1 MENASTID
9 LLTTFKQR
17 LNQTRDELIAMD
29 QRQANIENVVR
40 ATARRTDEIL
50 IDAWQAHFG
59 QQTSI
64 TMVAVGGYGRNELN
78 IHSDIDLLFLHDF
91 KGSVEASLDAAGV
104 GSFIQ
109 FLWDIGLEVGQSV
122 RSVDECLV
130 QANQDITIM
139 TNLLESRFLAG
150 DEIRHQ
156 HFNEQIR
163 EHSEWTN
170 ESFYAAKYEEQ
181 NKRHGRFDD
190 TTYKLEPNIKKSP
203 GGLRDI
209 QTISWI
215 ANKVYGTSDP
225 DSLNS
230 LGLLTEAELELFKA
244 SRNTLWS
251 LRNALHILSGR
262 AEDRLLFTH
271 QQDIA
276 TRYTLKDKPGQLA
289 IEQLMQEY
297 YRAAHDIRRLN
308 EFILQLIDESLGDA
322 QTAQRVELDEFFY
335 IQSGYL
341 GLSDKDTFEK
351 HPEQILRVFN
361 LYQRHH
367 YALKGFS
374 ADCARAV
381 REARPLI
388 NDDFR
393 KNPRNLKLFLALFKR
408 ETGLTHTLR
417 KMHQFGVLGAF
428 LPAFGKIAG
437 QMQHDLFHAYT
448 VDAHTIMVI
457 RNLRR
462 CAVERFD
469 HELPEISDLMQRT
482 DKRHRLYLAALFHDI
497 AKGRGGNHDKLG
509 AEDARDFCV
518 QLSLPQADI
527 EMISWLVLNHLKMST
542 ISQRED
548 LSDGDVIQ
556 RFAELTG
563 NQECL
568 DNLYL
573 LTVADI
579 RGTSTST
586 WTAWKGHLLLQ
597 LYNATSALFRERATG
612 QQGLD
617 SEATPEK
624 QIESKRIRTLAL
636 LGNSIPQDRL
646 DQYWAMLDEEYLLT
660 YAPDTIAWHAEAI
673 CQASVLDLPVVEIRY
688 IADLE
693 AGQYLIYTADTDV
706 LLGTVTSIIEQS
718 GQNIVRARIHEANP
732 GFTVLIF
739 TVTSDRTETDLQDL
753 DVYRDRMR
761 NALLQVREHRAP
773 IKKLIPRRLQQ
784 FHIEPNIRFSESQ
797 DEQSTTMRIT
807 ALDQPGLIHIIATAI
822 ARCHIRLVSA
832 HITTVGEKAEDRFIV
847 SQANTKQALNDHQQ
861 ACLKA
866 ALLKALK

>member
-1 MENASTID
+1 MKNAPVID
-9 LLTTFKQR
+9 LLTTFKHR
-17 LNQTRDELIAMD
+17 LKQMRDELIAMD

-40 ATARRTDEIL
+40 ATARRTDEVL
-50 IDAWQAHFG
+50 IEAWLAHFG
-59 QQTSI
+59 QQTKI
-64 TMVAVGGYGRNELN
+64 TLVAVGGYGRNELN

-91 KGSVEASLDAAGV
+91 KDSVEASLDAAGV
-104 GSFIQ
+104 GAFIQ

-122 RSVDECLV
+122 RSVDECLT
-130 QANQDITIM
+130 QANQDISIM

-150 DEIRHQ
+150 DESRYQ
-156 HFNEQIR
+156 RFNEQIR

-181 NKRHGRFDD
+181 NERHERFDD

-215 ANKVYGTSDP
+215 ANKIYGTSDP

-230 LGLLTEAELELFKA
+230 LGLLTEDELELFKA

-251 LRNALHILSGR
+251 LRNALHILTGR

-276 TRYTLKDKPGQLA
+276 TRYALKDKPGQLA

-322 QTAQRVELDEFFY
+322 QTAQRIELDEVFY

-351 HPEQILRVFN
+351 HPEQILQAFN

-374 ADCARAV
+374 ADCARAI

-428 LPAFGKIAG
+428 LPAFGKIEG

-462 CAVERFD
+462 CAVERFA
-469 HELPEISDLMQRT
+469 HELPDISDLMQRT
-482 DKRHRLYLAALFHDI
+482 DKRYRLYIAALFHDI

-509 AEDARDFCV
+509 AEDAREYCE
-518 QLSLPQADI
+518 QLDLPKTDT

-548 LSDGDVIQ
+548 LSDTDVIQ

-586 WTAWKGHLLLQ
+586 WTAWKGHLLRQ
-597 LYNATSALFRERATG
+597 LYDTTSALFRERATG
-612 QQGLD
+612 QHDSD
-617 SEATPEK
+617 SEATPEIE
-624 QIESKRIRTLAL
+624 IESKRIRTLAL
-636 LGNSIPQDRL
+636 LENRIPQDRL
-646 DQYWAMLDEEYLLT
+646 EQYWAMLDEEYLLT

-673 CQASVLDLPVVEIRY
+673 CQASVLDLPIVEIRY

-739 TVTSDRTETDLQDL
+739 TVTSDHTESDLQDL

-784 FHIEPNIRFSESQ
+784 FHIEPNIRFAEAQ
-797 DEQSTTMRIT
+797 DEQTTIMRIT

-822 ARCHIRLVSA
+822 AKCHIRLVSA